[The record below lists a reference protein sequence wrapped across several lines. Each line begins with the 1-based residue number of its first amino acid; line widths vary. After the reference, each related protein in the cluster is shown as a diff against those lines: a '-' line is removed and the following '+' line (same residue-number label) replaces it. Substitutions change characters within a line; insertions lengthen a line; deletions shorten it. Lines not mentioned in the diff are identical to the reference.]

1 MVDKAKVE
9 QAIRLFSKGSVKIL
23 TVKDLKIHQTVSH
36 VCAPK
41 STVVWTKKLTSIF

>member
-9 QAIRLFSKGSVKIL
+9 QAIRLLLEGIGEDPDREGL
-23 TVKDLKIHQTVSH
+23 KD
-36 VCAPK
+36 APK